1 MKSVRFIIVSLFV
14 MSTIFAQDSSQTF
27 LSLRNTGVEAFQNT
41 HPEYDGR
48 GTIVLVLDTGVDMG
62 VEGLITTSTGEVKV
76 IDVQDFTGQGDT
88 PFYEAE
94 IDEQNDTLYFIN
106 EDKNLKVAG
115 ADKLSLKPVND
126 EYFIGVL
133 KESLWKN
140 SGSGATDINGNGT
153 KEDLFQFVTFQTK
166 DSEGNYWVV
175 FLDLDSDGNL
185 TDEKPLINYKEKF
198 NLFVIPNKDGLS
210 PFTMALNI
218 FPEENMVSFYF
229 DDGSHGTHCAGI
241 SAGNRI
247 GDNELYGVA
256 PGAKVMGLKLGN
268 NNYAGG
274 ATVAE
279 SMKKAYL
286 YADKIS
292 KEREE
297 PCIINMSFGVGS
309 EIEGQADIELF
320 LDDLVKDNPYLY
332 IATSNGNNGPGI
344 STSGMPSALD
354 AIFSTGAVL
363 AKEVGNDLYGTTLD
377 RDIILHFS
385 SRGGEVSKPDVV
397 APGACVSTVP
407 NFSRGDVF
415 WGTSM
420 ASPYSAGVMS
430 VLLGAAKVEF
440 PDIKIPSR
448 LLYKILRE
456 SATPMEGYACI
467 DQGGGL
473 INIENA
479 YNLLKEYIRKGELN
493 KFETYSITSF
503 APNMPNSMAPNL
515 YIRDAG
521 YLDGT
526 ETFSYRIKRDNF
538 NKENKF
544 YRIYNLKSN
553 KDWLKV
559 IQKKIHIRND
569 QTANFNVRID
579 ESILNKPGLYNA
591 RIDAVRADKTMMPEF
606 NMMATFVVPYQFNTD
621 NDYRLS
627 FENETVA
634 PGMHKRYFLRIPN
647 GTSNLNV
654 SVASDKNDFTFLRYY
669 LHDPDGTEKL
679 FGYLNAKSDDNE
691 RTNYIQ
697 DLEPGVY
704 EFVILGQFTADKES
718 TYDLDFKI
726 DGINIIG
733 HSINN
738 DGTVKVANYFTES
751 NNYNLSGK
759 VLGYQKSYNVNMDG
773 EKTHSFQTKLNVG
786 ESKKTFELSLSKED
800 FNKVTD
806 FALMIYDKNGESV
819 ASGGFANRKESI
831 TVKKKNKEEV
841 EEYEFLMIPAF
852 ANAPSKL
859 KVNLTEKTYF
869 DDANEITVK
878 SGRNSSIT
886 MYPNIIYELNCDY
899 KLPEVTIPEEHNYF
913 GELSFTSG
921 KTKDV
926 EFTKTLN
933 INK

>member
-1 MKSVRFIIVSLFV
+1 MKLYRILIVSLFLL
-14 MSTIFAQDSSQTF
+14 SSIIAQDSTQTF
-27 LSLRNTGVEAFQNT
+27 LSLRNTGVAEFQNKY
-41 HPEYDGR
+41 PEYDGR
-48 GTIVLVLDTGVDMG
+48 GTIVLILDTGVDMG
-62 VEGLITTSTGEVKV
+62 VEGLTTTSTGEIKV
-76 IDVQDFTGQGDT
+76 IDAQDFTGQGDT

-94 IDEQNDTLYFIN
+94 IEELNDTLYFIN
-106 EDKNLKVAG
+106 EDKNLKIAG
-115 ADKLSLKPVND
+115 ANKLSVKPLED
-126 EYFIGVL
+126 KYYIGLL

-140 SGSGATDINGNGT
+140 SGSGASDINGNGT
-153 KEDLFQFVTFQTK
+153 KEDLFHFVTFQTK
-166 DSEGNYWVV
+166 DSNGNFWVV
-175 FLDLDSDGNL
+175 FLDLDSDGSL
-185 TDEKPLINYKEKF
+185 ADEKPIRNYKEKF
-198 NLFVIPNKDGLS
+198 DSFVIPNNDGL
-210 PFTMALNI
+210 PQFTMALNI
-218 FPEENMVSFYF
+218 FPEENIVSFYF

-297 PCIINMSFGVGS
+297 PCIINMSFGIDS
-309 EIEGQADIELF
+309 EIEGQADIEKF
-320 LDDLVKDNPYLY
+320 LDELVKNNPYLY
-332 IATSNGNNGPGI
+332 IATSNGNSGPGI
-344 STSGMPSALD
+344 STSGIPASSNS
-354 AIFSTGAVL
+354 IFSTGAVL

-440 PDIKIPSR
+440 PDVKIPSR
-448 LLYKILRE
+448 LLYKVLRE
-456 SATPMEGYACI
+456 SAIPMEDYARI

-473 INIENA
+473 INIDKA
-479 YNLLKEYIRKGELN
+479 YELLKEFIKKGELT

-503 APNMPNSMAPNL
+503 APNMPNSIAPNL

-538 NKENKF
+538 NKNNKF
-544 YRIYNLKSN
+544 YRIYNIKSN
-553 KDWLKV
+553 KEWLKV
-559 IQKKIHIRND
+559 IQKKVHIRNN
-569 QTANFNVRID
+569 QTVNVNVQID
-579 ESILNKPGLYNA
+579 KSIFNKPGLYNA
-591 RIDAVRADKTMMPEF
+591 KIDAVRADQTKMPEF
-606 NMMATFVVPYQFNTD
+606 NMMATVVVPYQFNAS
-621 NDYRLS
+621 NNYRLS
-627 FENETVA
+627 FQDETIA

-647 GTSNLNV
+647 GTSNLKVNV
-654 SVASDKNDFTFLRYY
+654 NSDKNDFTFVRYY
-669 LHDPDGTEKL
+669 LHDPDGINKM
-679 FGYLNAKSDDNE
+679 FGFLNAKSGDSKK
-691 RTNYIQ
+691 TNYIQ
-697 DLEPGVY
+697 NLEPGVY

-718 TYDLDFKI
+718 TFDLDFEI

-738 DGTVKVANYFTES
+738 DGTVKVANYFTEK

-759 VLGYQKSYNVNMDG
+759 VLGYQKSYNINMDG
-773 EKTHSFQTKLNVG
+773 EKTHSIKTKLNVG

-806 FALMIYDKNGESV
+806 FALMVYNKNGEAV
-819 ASGGFANRKESI
+819 ASGGFSNKKESI
-831 TVKKKNKEEV
+831 TVKKKNKDEV
-841 EEYEFLMIPAF
+841 EEYELLMIPAF
-852 ANAPSKL
+852 SNSPSKL
-859 KVNLTEKTYF
+859 EINVSEKTYF
-869 DDANEITVK
+869 ENVNEINVK
-878 SGRNSSIT
+878 SGKNNSIV

-899 KLPEVTIPEEHNYF
+899 KLPEATIPEGNNYF
-913 GELSFTSG
+913 GELYFTSA

-926 EFTKTLN
+926 EFTKTLT

>member
-1 MKSVRFIIVSLFV
+1 MKSIRFVIISLFV
-14 MSTIFAQDSSQTF
+14 ISTTIAQDSSQTF
-27 LSLRNTGVEAFQNT
+27 LSLRNTGVEAFQSL

-62 VEGLITTSTGEVKV
+62 VEGLIKTSTGEVKV

-94 IDEQNDTLYFIN
+94 IDEQNDTLYFVN
-106 EDKNLKVAG
+106 EEKNLKVAG
-115 ADKLSLKPVND
+115 ATSLLLKPVND

-140 SGSGATDINGNGT
+140 SGSGAADINGNGT
-153 KEDLFQFVTFQTK
+153 KDDLFHFITFQTK
-166 DSEGNYWVV
+166 DSEGDYWVV
-175 FLDLDSDGNL
+175 FLDKDSDGNL
-185 TDEKPLINYKEKF
+185 ADEKPFRNYKEKF
-198 NLFVIPNKDGLS
+198 NSFVIPNIDGL
-210 PFTMALNI
+210 PQFTMGLNI
-218 FPEENMVSFYF
+218 FPEDNMISFYF

-256 PGAKVMGLKLGN
+256 PGAKVIGLKLGN

-297 PCIINMSFGVGS
+297 PCIINMSFGIGS
-309 EIEGQADIELF
+309 EIEGQADIEVF
-320 LDDLVKDNPYLY
+320 LEDLVKNNPYLY

-344 STSGMPSALD
+344 STSGMPSASD

-430 VLLGAAKVEF
+430 VLLGAAKVEY

-448 LLYKILRE
+448 LLYKVLRE

-467 DQGGGL
+467 DQGSGL

-479 YNLLKEYIRKGELN
+479 YNLLKKYIKNGELN
-493 KFETYSITSF
+493 KFETYAITSF
-503 APNMPNSMAPNL
+503 APNMPNNMAPNL

-521 YLDGT
+521 YLNGT

-538 NKENKF
+538 NKTSKF
-544 YRIYNLKSN
+544 YRIYNLKTN
-553 KDWLKV
+553 QDWLKV
-559 IQKKIHIRND
+559 IQKKVHIRND
-569 QTANFNVRID
+569 QTANVNVQID
-579 ESILNKPGLYNA
+579 KSILSKPGLYNA
-591 RIDAVRADKTMMPEF
+591 RIDAIRADQSKMPEF
-606 NMMATFVVPYQFNTD
+606 NMMATFVVPYQFSAE

-627 FENETVA
+627 FENESIA
-634 PGMHKRYFLRIPN
+634 PGMHKRYYLRIPN

-654 SVASDKNDFTFLRYY
+654 SVSSSKNDFTYVRYY
-669 LHDPDGTEKL
+669 LHDPDGTQKL
-679 FGYLNAKSDDNE
+679 FGILNAKSDDNE

-697 DLEPGVY
+697 GLEPGVY
-704 EFVILGQFTADKES
+704 EFIILGQFTSDKES
-718 TYDLDFKI
+718 TFDLDFEI
-726 DGINIIG
+726 DGINILG
-733 HSINN
+733 HSINK
-738 DGTVKVANYFTES
+738 DGTVKISNYFTQTS
-751 NNYNLSGK
+751 NYNLSGK
-759 VLGYQKSYNVNMDG
+759 VLGYKKSYAIDMDG
-773 EKTHSFQTKLNVG
+773 EATHSIPIKLNES
-786 ESKKTFELSLSKED
+786 ESKKTFELSLSRED

-806 FALMIYDKNGESV
+806 FALMIYDKDGKAV
-819 ASGGFANRKESI
+819 ASGGFANRNESI
-831 TVKKKNKEEV
+831 TVKKKNKDGV
-841 EEYEFLMIPAF
+841 EEYKFLMIPAF

-859 KVNLTEKTYF
+859 KVNLTEKTF
-869 DDANEITVK
+869 FEDTNEITIK

-886 MYPNIIYELNCDY
+886 MYPNIMYELNCEY
-899 KLPEVTIPEEHNYF
+899 KLPEVTIPEGDNYF
-913 GELSFTSG
+913 GEISFTSR